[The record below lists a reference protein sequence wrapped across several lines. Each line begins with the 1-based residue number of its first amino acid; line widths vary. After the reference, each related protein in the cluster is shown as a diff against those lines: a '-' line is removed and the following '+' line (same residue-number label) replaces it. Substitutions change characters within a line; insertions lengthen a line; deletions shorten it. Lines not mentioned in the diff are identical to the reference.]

1 MARRTYWVSPRD
13 GSWSVSLE
21 GGAGAIKIFDLKDD
35 AIQRAREL
43 ALNNQPSQVIVQG
56 RDGKIQTEWT
66 YGNDPFPP
74 AG

>member
-1 MARRTYWVSPRD
+1 MLRRTYWVSPRN
-13 GSWSVSLE
+13 GSWAVQLE
-21 GGAGAIKIFDLKDD
+21 GGSGAIKICDLKDD

-43 ALNNQPSQVIVQG
+43 AHNNQPSQVIVQG

-66 YGNDPFPP
+66 YGDDPFPP